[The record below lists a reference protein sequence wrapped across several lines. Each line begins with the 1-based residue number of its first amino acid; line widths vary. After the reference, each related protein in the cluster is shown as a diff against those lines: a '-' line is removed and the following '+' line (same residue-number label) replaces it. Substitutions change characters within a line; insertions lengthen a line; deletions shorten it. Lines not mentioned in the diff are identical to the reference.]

1 MSTEIFYWD
10 GLIMDET
17 IADKYVEVINQL
29 KNGELQ
35 GAGLSLKKMRS
46 HRVFSLSTSYS
57 GRLLFTSRVINQK
70 KCLIF
75 LEELPNHDYKNSK
88 FLNNP
93 ATLNQFFEKN
103 NNELM
108 EIVDFDEEFMDIDD
122 FPVPMDIDEKEKR
135 LYTPVEYYDQ
145 EFIVLNSSQKEAKF
159 ARGPAV
165 IEGPP
170 GSGKSCAAL
179 SLIAN
184 SRPELNKI
192 LYLTSSPALVSH
204 MEELYKSLPVSL
216 DSPSGRVVFKSY
228 LQLVHETDPATKDK
242 KIVGQKH
249 FAKWFADYCDRKE
262 QLLKTQ
268 KSELKNSKKK
278 RPQKRIQHLPQELLD
293 AGNVYQEFRTTAAY
307 SEYVDTKFGTNKEYT
322 KVKYEELGEKHQSLF
337 KKEHRSW
344 LYQAYQDYVTYLRLT
359 NSLDLSFY
367 RLKSDDVFDMVVVDE
382 GQDFSKAQIQDI
394 TALTSPTLQI
404 YFCRDSHQS
413 LEDSQSSGPFI
424 HEHLFRLGKKM
435 GIKAQH
441 IELPCSYRVF
451 PNAQPLVD
459 RVLDLRMKLIGGRA
473 DNLEY
478 VQLPM
483 TVEQNSTLGS
493 VHWFDKVPAAVH
505 SALQEATQSS
515 DLIIITLPEF
525 IDEAKKFFKTD
536 LVYTVDQVKGL
547 QFPVVVLY
555 RMAEDKALEEA
566 NKLLGTPELSYV
578 GSSSTANR
586 PAEGVGNP
594 KFGPP
599 LNRFFTAATR
609 AQQQIIVIQPPQH
622 KFSHVINAMKSA
634 EQSNEDFKIELNK
647 QSYSEEKWMD
657 LVKKLIR
664 KNEIP
669 LAKKIYIQH
678 LKKAPI
684 EFKEFLNEIT
694 NPYSTSNPKS
704 VVNNNSTLNTQQQVA
719 SSSFNSTDSSTVA
732 SVSTLGIFSERII
745 PKEIPA
751 LKKKRRG
758 RHQSIITPGTS
769 TNPKTSKPVSLVA
782 QGTDKR
788 NQQDNQKTEI
798 KKSLPSQQQ
807 NRSKPPVNGRFI
819 QETSM
824 DEYMKG
830 VRNSSN
836 PGLHLSMELS
846 NGTLD
851 TQKLIMLL
859 INYPELTELM
869 TIDQLCQVGEQ
880 AHTSLLSQLCSP
892 YSESRH
898 TALNFLFEKDPE
910 LIQIFAG
917 GLQCYLLSFQEVQER
932 LTNETSAALL
942 DIFQKKSADFRDIQ
956 YLNTTETGKKILLK
970 LANELNWSTE
980 RLQKEL
986 QNIST
991 NQPEPNFHIS
1001 FQRQQIN
1008 TTINQ
1013 HAFINQHAL
1022 FASQLNELNEASWPH
1037 IIARNPTD
1045 DISRKIVR
1053 LMIQGNVIG
1062 TELWNRASSVSL
1074 LDFFNY
1080 VCRES
1085 TVREKLNDHE
1095 IELATRVIK
1104 TLESNPGWSI
1114 IEQLNYI
1121 DLELCAPDLDITCI
1135 FSGILRTVRTHLIL
1149 ENRLLNQLYTL
1160 NIKFWG
1166 NTVGQFKDVLVNPHR
1181 IQAILDRLSVNDAV
1195 AIKAWNSLNEMEF
1208 KNNPSWCSLQFF
1220 TTCKNAMSPEEY
1232 EKCTLLQDII
1242 LWLEADKPWELET
1255 YFNYITQCLKSGELG
1270 RFSLL
1275 AGYLRFAH
1283 DYLAKQLLQE
1293 RLNQRKII
1301 SPSERVSAAEHNE
1314 VRITHLMHDE
1324 SIIEDEADEVHSVP
1338 GMRAFT

>member
-1 MSTEIFYWD
+1 MPTELFYWD

-17 IADKYVEVINQL
+17 IADKYIDVIHQL

-93 ATLNQFFEKN
+93 TTLNQFLEKN
-103 NNELM
+103 NDEFM
-108 EIVDFDEEFMDIDD
+108 EIVDFDEEFMDIDE
-122 FPVPMDIDEKEKR
+122 FPVPMDVEENEKR

-184 SRPELNKI
+184 SSPELNKI

-216 DSPSGRVVFKSY
+216 DSPPGRVVFKSY
-228 LQLVHETDPATKDK
+228 LQLVHETDPSTKDK

-278 RPQKRIQHLPQELLD
+278 RHQRRIQHLPQELLD
-293 AGNVYQEFRTTAAY
+293 TGNVYQEFRTTAAY
-307 SEYVDTKFGTNKEYT
+307 SDYVDPNYSTNKEYT
-322 KVKYEELGEKHQSLF
+322 KLKYEELGEKHQSLF
-337 KKEHRSW
+337 KREHRSW
-344 LYQAYQDYVTYLRLT
+344 LYQAYQDYATYLRLT
-359 NSLDLSFY
+359 NRLDLSFY
-367 RLKSDDVFDMVVVDE
+367 RLKSDEIFDMVVVDE

-394 TALTSPTLQI
+394 TALTSSSLQI

-451 PNAQPLVD
+451 PNAQLLVD
-459 RVLDLRMKLIGGRA
+459 RILDLRMKLIGGRA

-566 NKLLGTPELSYV
+566 NKLLGNPEYSYV

-599 LNRFFTAATR
+599 LNRYFTAATR

-622 KFSHVINAMKSA
+622 KFNHVINAMRSA

-647 QSYSEEKWMD
+647 QSYSEEKWLD

-664 KNEIP
+664 KNELP
-669 LAKKIYIQH
+669 LARKIYIQH

-684 EFKEFLNEIT
+684 EFKEFLKEIT

-704 VVNNNSTLNTQQQVA
+704 VVKNNSTLNTQQYAA
-719 SSSFNSTDSSTVA
+719 SSTSYSNDASTVA
-732 SVSTLGIFSERII
+732 SVSTLGIFSDRRT
-745 PKEIPA
+745 PKQIPA
-751 LKKKRRG
+751 LKKKRRV
-758 RHQSIITPGTS
+758 RHQSTNSPGTS
-769 TNPKTSKPVSLVA
+769 NSSNTPKPVSLIA
-782 QGTDKR
+782 PGADKR
-788 NQQDNQKTEI
+788 TQQDNKNPDI
-798 KKSLPSQQQ
+798 KKSILSQQQ
-807 NRSKPPVNGRFI
+807 NSSNHPVGRRYT
-819 QETSM
+819 QGASM
-824 DEYMKG
+824 DHYMKG
-830 VRNSSN
+830 IKNSSN

-851 TQKLIMLL
+851 TQKLNILFLNFPDLAEL
-859 INYPELTELM
+859 ITV
-869 TIDQLCQVGEQ
+869 DQLCTVGEH

-892 YSESRH
+892 YIESRH
-898 TALNFLFEKDPE
+898 TLLNFLFEKNPE

-917 GLQCYLLSFQEVQER
+917 GLQCYFLSFQGNQEKQI
-932 LTNETSAALL
+932 NETSAALL
-942 DIFQKKSADFRDIQ
+942 DIFQKKSVDFRDVQ
-956 YLNTTETGKKILLK
+956 YLNTTEAGKKILLK
-970 LANELNWSTE
+970 LANELNWSTD
-980 RLQKEL
+980 RLQNEL
-986 QNIST
+986 QNSSI
-991 NQPEPNFHIS
+991 NQPEPNFVIS
-1001 FQRQQIN
+1001 FQRQHIN
-1008 TTINQ
+1008 TTRYQ
-1013 HAFINQHAL
+1013 HDL

-1062 TELWNRASSVSL
+1062 AELWSRASSVSL

-1080 VCRES
+1080 VRRES

-1104 TLESNPGWSI
+1104 TLEDNPVWSI

-1149 ENRLLNQLYTL
+1149 ENRLLNKLYTL

-1166 NTVGQFKDVLVNPHR
+1166 NTVGQFKDDLVNPHR

-1195 AIKAWNSLNEMEF
+1195 AIKAWSSLNEIDF
-1208 KNNPSWCSLQFF
+1208 KSNPSLCSLQFF

-1242 LWLEADKPWELET
+1242 MWLEADKPWELET

-1293 RLNQRKII
+1293 RLNQRQVNTH
-1301 SPSERVSAAEHNE
+1301 PEQVSVPEHRE
-1314 VRITHLMHDE
+1314 QRSTHLMHAD
-1324 SIIEDEADEVHSVP
+1324 SVTEDEADEEHSVP
-1338 GMRAFT
+1338 GMRAFS

>member
-10 GLIMDET
+10 GLIMDEA

-29 KNGELQ
+29 KNGALQ

-93 ATLNQFFEKN
+93 ATLNQFIEKN
-103 NNELM
+103 NNDFM
-108 EIVDFDEEFMDIDD
+108 EIVDFEEEFMDIDD

-145 EFIVLNSSQKEAKF
+145 EFIVLNNSQKEAKF

-204 MEELYKSLPVSL
+204 MEELYKSLPASME
-216 DSPSGRVVFKSY
+216 SPPGRVVFKSY
-228 LQLVHETDPATKDK
+228 VQLVHETDPATKDK
-242 KIVGQKH
+242 KIVGQKN

-307 SEYVDTKFGTNKEYT
+307 SEYVDTQFGTSKEYT
-322 KVKYEELGEKHQSLF
+322 KLKYEALGEKHQSLF

-344 LYQAYQDYVTYLRLT
+344 LYQAYQDYATYLRHT
-359 NSLDLSFY
+359 NRLDLSFY
-367 RLKSDDVFDMVVVDE
+367 RLKSDELFDMVVVDE

-394 TALTSPTLQI
+394 TALTSPALQI

-424 HEHLFRLGKKM
+424 HEHLFRLGKNM

-459 RVLDLRMKLIGGRA
+459 RILDLRMKLIGGRA

-493 VHWFDKVPAAVH
+493 VHWFDKVPEAVH

-525 IDEAKKFFKTD
+525 IEEAKKFFKTD

-555 RMAEDKALEEA
+555 RMAEDKALEDA
-566 NKLLGTPELSYV
+566 NKLLGNPEHSYL
-578 GSSSTANR
+578 GSSSTTNR

-622 KFSHVINAMKSA
+622 KFSHVINAMRSV
-634 EQSNEDFKIELNK
+634 EQSNEEFKIELNK
-647 QSYSEEKWMD
+647 QSYSEEKWLD

-684 EFKEFLNEIT
+684 EFKEFLKEMT
-694 NPYSTSNPKS
+694 SPYSTSNPKS
-704 VVNNNSTLNTQQQVA
+704 VVKNKSTLNTQQHAA
-719 SSSFNSTDSSTVA
+719 SSSFSSNDFSTVA
-732 SVSTLGIFSERII
+732 SVSTLGIFSDRMTH
-745 PKEIPA
+745 KEISA
-751 LKKKRRG
+751 FKKKRRG
-758 RHQSIITPGTS
+758 RHQSIISSGTS
-769 TNPKTSKPVSLVA
+769 NSSRAPKPLSLIA

-788 NQQDNQKTEI
+788 NQQDNKHPEI
-798 KKSLPSQQQ
+798 KKSIPLQQQ
-807 NRSKPPVNGRFI
+807 NLSKLPVGRRYTLG
-819 QETSM
+819 TSM
-824 DEYMKG
+824 DEYLKG
-830 VRNSSN
+830 IQNSSN
-836 PGLHLSMELS
+836 PGLHLSIELS

-851 TQKLIMLL
+851 TQKLNILFL
-859 INYPELTELM
+859 NVPELTELI
-869 TIDQLCQVGEQ
+869 TVDQLCQVGEQ

-892 YSESRH
+892 YIESRH
-898 TALNFLFEKDPE
+898 TLLNFLFEKDPE

-917 GLQCYLLSFQEVQER
+917 GLQCYLLSFQEIQEG

-942 DIFQKKSADFRDIQ
+942 DIFQKKSVDFRDIQ
-956 YLNTTETGKKILLK
+956 YLNTTGTGKKILLK

-986 QNIST
+986 QSISN
-991 NQPEPNFHIS
+991 NQPEPNFS
-1001 FQRQQIN
+1001 VPFQRQHIM
-1008 TTINQ
+1008 TTIQ
-1013 HAFINQHAL
+1013 QYHL
-1022 FASQLNELNEASWPH
+1022 FASQLNELNEASWPQ
-1037 IIARNPTD
+1037 IIARNNTD

-1053 LMIQGNVIG
+1053 LMIQGNCIG
-1062 TELWNRASSVSL
+1062 AELWNSASSVCL
-1074 LDFFNY
+1074 LDFFNH

-1085 TVREKLNDHE
+1085 AVREKLSENE
-1095 IELATRVIK
+1095 IELAMRVI
-1104 TLESNPGWSI
+1104 TNLESNPGWSI

-1121 DLELCAPDLDITCI
+1121 DLELCAPDLDSTCI

-1149 ENRLLNQLYTL
+1149 ENRLLNKLYTL

-1181 IQAILDRLSVNDAV
+1181 TQAILDRLSVNDAV

-1208 KNNPSWCSLQFF
+1208 KNNPSMCSLQFF
-1220 TTCKNAMSPEEY
+1220 ITCKNAMSPAEY

-1242 LWLEADKPWELET
+1242 VWLEADKPWELET

-1293 RLNQRKII
+1293 RLNQRQVITHPEQV
-1301 SPSERVSAAEHNE
+1301 SVPEHSEQRT
-1314 VRITHLMHDE
+1314 THLMHE
-1324 SIIEDEADEVHSVP
+1324 ASITEDEADEEHSVP
-1338 GMRAFT
+1338 GMRACS